1 MSTMTRVR
9 LSESRW
15 NVTTPLCDIPL
26 VVFHAIR
33 SFSRFSVMRPS
44 HWRLLNQIFSCHCTR
59 SLPLLSTLSTRCMNL
74 GYWSNSSH
82 ASYAR
87 STGTATSVHRWI
99 GRRRVFFPPPPP
111 PPPPPSA
118 FDIALPTI
126 PPPPLMPFFAPSA
139 ARRPRFSAWS
149 SPFSSAEEVTLRS
162 KLGPADAASA
172 PTALTAAGINIS
184 LLFSAES
191 APFPAPPE
199 SWSPSSPPSRASSSS
214 FAIATPRLV
223 PFSPNQPA
231 DRFDRF
237 RRGSPLFEHNRP
249 MSRPRNTEGRL
260 AGLFAGRHGRNR
272 AAPRK
277 GYGRNARS
285 SGTIEVGVSKIAP
298 AP

>member
-33 SFSRFSVMRPS
+33 SFSRFSVLRPS
-44 HWRLLNQIFSCHCTR
+44 HWRLLNQLFSCHCTR

-99 GRRRVFFPPPPP
+99 GRRRFFSPPPPPP

-139 ARRPRFSAWS
+139 ARRPRLSASS
-149 SPFSSAEEVTLRS
+149 SPFSSAEEVTFLNR
-162 KLGPADAASA
+162 LGPADAASA

-184 LLFSAES
+184 LLLSAES
-191 APFPAPPE
+191 ALFPAPFE
-199 SWSPSSPPSRASSSS
+199 SCPPSSPPSRALSSS
-214 FAIATPRLV
+214 FAIATPRSV
-223 PFSPNQPA
+223 RFSSNQPA

-249 MSRPRNTEGRL
+249 MCRTRNT
-260 AGLFAGRHGRNR
+260 
-272 AAPRK
+272 
-277 GYGRNARS
+277 
-285 SGTIEVGVSKIAP
+285 VGGASVQLTRCST
-298 AP
+298 